1 MSPLNYAS
9 DDEGYRSSHSV
20 MSGTSTPDPF
30 VRSKSGSDPKNP
42 NQTILSKLT
51 RRGIDFSFEFHATC
65 RLQSASLFIQR
76 PVCFNMLLYFVVKK
90 LRRGNICYVVFMF
103 DPPTILKLSFLC
115 STQISYY
122 SISIS
127 NFLLNTL
134 LIVQTKFKT
143 KYLHT
148 STSLKLQSPA
158 HIATVTPCIP
168 SLSAL
173 PLPLLGSGRSQ
184 GASTE
189 NLIAKENMALNLNLT
204 STNPQQYMKQNINH
218 ATSTAITNMN
228 SHSNTKTNS
237 KQKKRIKASVA
248 AVSFYYW
255 DSLEWLMTLV
265 IVNFCF
271 YLSLQR
277 NCSLFMFCCYVALGN
292 FVIGRTLFLRS
303 GRVPDSYLNSQ
314 TEKEVESSVNIKK
327 NSAIIMPSERT
338 VQQKIL
344 EKAHAAI
351 GLSLGTRTKTKT
363 VFSVL
368 VSSRFH
374 RFKWYT
380 VYFVYIRP
388 SETFNQSLCYCCTLF
403 M

>member
-1 MSPLNYAS
+1 
-9 DDEGYRSSHSV
+9 
-20 MSGTSTPDPF
+20 
-30 VRSKSGSDPKNP
+30 
-42 NQTILSKLT
+42 
-51 RRGIDFSFEFHATC
+51 
-65 RLQSASLFIQR
+65 
-76 PVCFNMLLYFVVKK
+76 
-90 LRRGNICYVVFMF
+90 
-103 DPPTILKLSFLC
+103 
-115 STQISYY
+115 
-122 SISIS
+122 
-127 NFLLNTL
+127 
-134 LIVQTKFKT
+134 
-143 KYLHT
+143 
-148 STSLKLQSPA
+148 
-158 HIATVTPCIP
+158 
-168 SLSAL
+168 
-173 PLPLLGSGRSQ
+173 
-184 GASTE
+184 
-189 NLIAKENMALNLNLT
+189 MALNLNLT

-255 DSLEWLMTLV
+255 DSLEWAMTLV

-271 YLSLQR
+271 YLSLQK

-327 NSAIIMPSERT
+327 SSAIIMPSERT

-351 GLSLGTRTKTKT
+351 GLSLGTRTKTKNCFFVLL
-363 VFSVL
+363 VFVL
-368 VSSRFH
+368 VYCRFH

-380 VYFVYIRP
+380 VHLVYVIP
-388 SETFNQSLCYCCTLF
+388 SGTFCQSLCYCCT
-403 M
+403 